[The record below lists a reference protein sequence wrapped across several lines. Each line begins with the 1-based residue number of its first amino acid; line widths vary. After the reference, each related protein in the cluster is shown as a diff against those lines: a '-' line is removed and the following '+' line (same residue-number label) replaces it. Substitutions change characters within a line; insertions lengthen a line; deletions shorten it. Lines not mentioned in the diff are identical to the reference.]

1 MKKIIILL
9 VSIITI
15 SLVAV
20 SCNKDD
26 NDNDLIDGKWIF
38 SKVGYEGYTGGDML
52 TDYEHTAGC
61 NKDYL
66 VVTSGGQISFFS
78 YEKEGSVCSESIDTG
93 TWVKNGNTISISFGG
108 VVFLEAEIINLTNS
122 ELKIRDIE
130 DGYITVFTRG

>member
-1 MKKIIILL
+1 MKKIVILL
-9 VSIITI
+9 VSIISI
-15 SLVAV
+15 GLVAL

-26 NDNDLIDGKWIF
+26 DGNASIEGKWIF
-38 SKVGYEGYTGGDML
+38 SKEGYTGDML

-78 YEKEGSVCSESIDTG
+78 YEKVSSACSESIDTG

-108 VVFLEAEIINLTNS
+108 VVVIEAEIINLTNS
-122 ELKIRDIE
+122 ELKIRDTE